1 MKKWAVIETKKSG
14 DEFVRPFRSREEAGK
29 EADRDWYIMTK
40 SDKESC
46 SSYIVGLVNL
56 DETGNFLELE
66 NGDLDSDI
74 YEIAKKYK

>member
-1 MKKWAVIETKKSG
+1 M
-14 DEFVRPFRSREEAGK
+14 R

-66 NGDLDSDI
+66 NGDIDGDI